1 MSDLTLAEHPVPS
14 KNTLSR
20 LAPFGAASAA
30 AVTLAIWL
38 INTPPGLLGKADA
51 IAFAVCHRL
60 VSHSIM
66 LGEQAMPLC
75 ARCTG
80 IYLGALVGLLT
91 MAGLGRGR
99 AGGLPRRPLLVVLF
113 GFIAIMGVDG
123 LNSYATLLPG
133 VPHVYEPQNWL
144 RLVTGTLNGLALAAL
159 IYPVLNQTLWRDWQD
174 RPALG
179 RFRELGLM
187 LLISAVVVAL
197 ILTNNI
203 NILVPLALLSV
214 VGVLA
219 LLVALNTTI
228 LLVAIHRENPA
239 ANWVGALTPLLAG
252 FTLTMI
258 EIGAIDLARF
268 SIFHTWSG
276 FGVLGN

>member
-1 MSDLTLAEHPVPS
+1 MSNLTLAENHLPP
-14 KNTLSR
+14 KPILSR
-20 LAPFGAASAA
+20 FAPVGVAAA
-30 AVTLAIWL
+30 AVITLSIWL
-38 INTPPGLLGKADA
+38 LNTPPGLLGKADA
-51 IAFAVCHRL
+51 IAFAICHRL

-80 IYLGALVGLLT
+80 IYLGALVGLVT
-91 MAGLGRGR
+91 MSALGRGK
-99 AGGLPRRPLLVVLF
+99 AAGLPRRSLLIVLI
-113 GFIAIMGVDG
+113 GFIGIMGVDG

-159 IYPVLNQTLWRDWQD
+159 IFPVLNQTLWRDWQD
-174 RPALG
+174 RPALSS
-179 RFRELGLM
+179 FRELGLM

-197 ILTNNI
+197 VLTNNI

-228 LLVAIHRENPA
+228 LLLAIHRENRA

-252 FTLTMI
+252 FTLAMI
-258 EIGAIDLARF
+258 EIGAIDFVRF

-276 FGVLGN
+276 FGVLS

>member
-1 MSDLTLAEHPVPS
+1 MSNLTLAENPLPS
-14 KNTLSR
+14 KTVLSR
-20 LAPFGAASAA
+20 LAPFGVAGAA

-51 IAFAVCHRL
+51 IAFAICHRL

-80 IYLGALVGLLT
+80 IYLGALIGLLT
-91 MAGLGRGR
+91 MAGLGRGK
-99 AGGLPRRPLLVVLF
+99 AAGLPRRSLLVVLI
-113 GFIAIMGVDG
+113 GFIGIMGVDG

-159 IYPVLNQTLWRDWQD
+159 IFPVLNQTLWRDWQD

-197 ILTNNI
+197 VLTGNI
-203 NILVPLALLSV
+203 SILVPLALLSV

-219 LLVALNTTI
+219 MLVALNTTI
-228 LLVAIHRENPA
+228 LLLAIHRENRA
-239 ANWVGALTPLLAG
+239 TNWVGALTPLLAG

-258 EIGAIDLARF
+258 EIGMIDFVRF

-276 FGVLGN
+276 FGVLS

>member
-1 MSDLTLAEHPVPS
+1 MSNITLAENPLPS
-14 KNTLSR
+14 KSLLSR
-20 LAPFGAASAA
+20 LTPVGVVAA
-30 AVTLAIWL
+30 AAATLSIWL
-38 INTPPGLLGKADA
+38 IYTPPGLLGKANA
-51 IAFAVCHRL
+51 IAFAICHRL

-66 LGEQAMPLC
+66 LGQQAMPLC

-80 IYLGALVGLLT
+80 IYLGALVGLIT
-91 MAGLGRGR
+91 MSGLGRNK
-99 AGGLPRRPLLVVLF
+99 AGGLPRRPMLVLLF
-113 GFIAIMGVDG
+113 GFIGIMGIDG

-133 VPHVYEPQNWL
+133 IPHVYEPQNWL

-159 IYPVLNQTLWRDWQD
+159 IFPVLNQTLWRDWED

-187 LLISAVVVAL
+187 LLISAVIVAL
-197 ILTNNI
+197 VLSGNLT
-203 NILVPLALLSV
+203 ILVPLALLSV

-228 LLVAIHRENPA
+228 LLLAIHRENRVTS
-239 ANWVGALTPLLAG
+239 WVGALTPLLAG

-258 EIGAIDLARF
+258 EIGMIDLVRF
-268 SIFHTWSG
+268 SIYHTWSG
-276 FGVLGN
+276 FGVLS